1 LQLCCKNFWFADTG
15 KCKMNF
21 FRISLI
27 ISMAFCFSL
36 QAGTGAGIVTTIHPF
51 KEILQKVVGD
61 RMEVIQLLPAGASPH
76 TYELRPSEIM
86 KIEQAR
92 AVFYGAANLD
102 GWVTKMQHAHLISL
116 VDMIPDSLVLQISAS
131 VHFHSKNDRSNIDP
145 HFWTDPLVVK
155 AILPAICDTLSVL
168 DPAGKNIYL
177 KNMKAF
183 RIELDKLNQEITNE
197 ERSLKGVSVFLS
209 HPFFQYY
216 LRRFGFKIAGIIE
229 VNPGMEP
236 TPRELKF
243 FIDLSRKE
251 NVRAVLAQVQLSDRP
266 AKLLAEAAHI
276 VLIELDPLGGFPG
289 RETYSELL
297 LYNTNLL
304 VKDLE

>member
-1 LQLCCKNFWFADTG
+1 
-15 KCKMNF
+15 MNIL
-21 FRISLI
+21 RISLI
-27 ISMAFCFSL
+27 ISLAFSFSIR
-36 QAGTGAGIVTTIHPF
+36 AESRARIVTTIHPF
-51 KEILQKVVGD
+51 KEILQKVAGD
-61 RMEVIQLLPAGASPH
+61 RMEVIQLLPSGASPH

-102 GWVTKMQHAHLISL
+102 GWVTKMQQAHLISL
-116 VDMIPDSLVLQISAS
+116 VDMIPDSLVLHISTS
-131 VHFHSKNDRSNIDP
+131 FHFHSEDDRSSVDP

-168 DPAGKNIYL
+168 DPGGKNIYL
-177 KNMKAF
+177 QNMKAF
-183 RIELDKLNQEITNE
+183 QIELDKLKQEIALKVQ
-197 ERSLKGVSVFLS
+197 SLKGTSVFLS
-209 HPFFQYY
+209 LPFFQYY
-216 LRRFGFKIAGIIE
+216 LKRFGFKIAGIIE
-229 VNPGMEP
+229 INPGTEP

-243 FIDLSRKE
+243 FIDLSQKE

-276 VLIELDPLGGFPG
+276 VLINLDPLGGFPG
-289 RETYSELL
+289 RKTYSELL
-297 LYNTNLL
+297 LYDTHLL